1 MSEIHIEILDKEKR
15 EVFTL
20 LRVFKNDGYLAG
32 GTALALQI
40 KHRKSYDFDVF
51 VGKSIGNRFKLKVRK
66 IFGDVKTKI
75 DTGDELS
82 FTTRDGT
89 GVTFLW
95 YYFPTLYPLIETE
108 FLSLASFLDIA
119 ADKAH
124 TIGRRAVWRDYVDIF
139 VLLKKHFVSLKE
151 IVNLGKRK
159 FGGDF
164 NETLFLE
171 QLVYFKDVEA
181 SPIEFVGE
189 KHKQSEIMF
198 YLERAV
204 KEDIKRKL

>member
-1 MSEIHIEILDKEKR
+1 MSEIHLEILDKEKR
-15 EVFTL
+15 EVLTL
-20 LRVFKNDGYLAG
+20 LKAFKNDGYLAG

-66 IFGDVKTKI
+66 IFDDVKTKV
-75 DTGDELS
+75 DTGDELG
-82 FTTRDGT
+82 FTTRGGT

-151 IVNLGKRK
+151 IVNLCKRK

-171 QLVYFKDVEA
+171 QLVYFKDVEV
-181 SPIEFVGE
+181 SPMEFVGE
-189 KHKQSEIMF
+189 KHKQSEIML
-198 YLERAV
+198 YLERSV
-204 KEDIKRKL
+204 KEFIKRKL